1 MITFELMKMETTY
14 NLNSDDLDDKIIKEI
29 KKLFKG
35 KKISITISTETDDT
49 EYLNSNPENEKFLRK
64 SMAEEPSI
72 SFSPPEFK
80 NLIKKVQVKTK

>member
-35 KKISITISTETDDT
+35 KKISITISSETDDA
-49 EYLNSNPENEKFLRK
+49 EYLNRNPENEKFLRK

-72 SFSPPEFK
+72 KFTPPEFQ
-80 NLIKKVQVKTK
+80 NILNNVQVKHK